1 MLHWIESHCIEEKSK
16 VHHWRRLGV
25 INLRFITHLIF
36 RELIAL
42 TVPDDNVPHNRSR
55 TVFTGQGYESRV
67 CKEQYSCMN
76 IEIFHYPALDW
87 LACLDWH
94 RLEVR
99 WIVKQ
104 FQRFLFYIRSPLISL
119 VSLHT
124 FAMRVSTADGSL
136 NCRIK
141 RSLRLFLGFTLL
153 GFALSSRALVL
164 GIANL
169 SSPKGLRGEKEG
181 RRWMVCKI
189 KQVRGFSFKF
199 LAKKW
204 SGCLWREREGRC

>member
-1 MLHWIESHCIEEKSK
+1 MFLITVAGLCLLAK
-16 VHHWRRLGV
+16 VTRVEFVKNNTVAWTS
-25 INLRFITHLIF
+25 RFFIIL
-36 RELIAL
+36 
-42 TVPDDNVPHNRSR
+42 PW
-55 TVFTGQGYESRV
+55 TG
-67 CKEQYSCMN
+67 
-76 IEIFHYPALDW
+76 I
-87 LACLDWH
+87 ACLDWH